1 MRHHLLHRSAWLV
14 PLSVVLAAASC
25 SSTTEVGGYTVTYR
39 IGIDSNTVA
48 TIDSVKYDNGVGTL
62 VKVTSP
68 AVTRTAPWA
77 VTLTVSPGATIEGHA
92 YLSGVVAAHT
102 AKFVAVWM
110 TATGALSGDST
121 SAATAAATKFT
132 MDLAKRTL

>member
-1 MRHHLLHRSAWLV
+1 MRAGEITINGEIGGNAD
-14 PLSVVLAAASC
+14 LAAHEIRLGPKA
-25 SSTTEVGGYTVTYR
+25 VINGNLRYR
-39 IGIDSNTVA
+39 TPR
-48 TIDSVKYDNGVGTL
+48 
-62 VKVTSP
+62 P
-68 AVTRTAPWA
+68 AD
-77 VTLTVSPGATIEGHA
+77 LIVSPGATIEGHA